1 MRAMRFLV
9 AALACAGLVFAVF
22 APVGRAQREKTIT
35 ILQSAEPKAFDP
47 SGTYLSHEE
56 NVGTQ
61 IIEPIV
67 WLDSELKPDPR
78 LALSWR
84 NVEPLVWELKLRTG
98 VKFTNGEPFNADAVV
113 ASFDYMTRADSA
125 QKARFTNWQAVEK
138 IDAATVRVR
147 TKTPDPRFL
156 TTLIQLYIMPPGAL
170 KSKPGSLVENPVGTG
185 PFKLARWVKGQQIVL
200 EANPGYW
207 RGQPKVD
214 RIIFKAVPEASARVA
229 ALLARQAD
237 LIQNVPPELVD
248 LLDRGTNTKILSA
261 ASTRGVPIIFDSRTP
276 PFNDVR
282 VRQALNY
289 AIDKESIN
297 RNIFGGRALIVAA
310 TSHPSTFGHNAE
322 LKPYPYDPQKAKD
335 LLTQAGYPTGFE
347 VEFHHPTGRWLKDN
361 EVAQAMAGMLEQ
373 VGVRTRLRTGEYNS
387 FFSAWQKGELKGMTM
402 IGVLSQVDADRTVQL
417 FLASQGSN
425 SIYWKDANLDA
436 RFDAAQTLDLQKRE
450 QLLKEMEVFIY
461 QQAPWLFMYFQP
473 DLFGANKKLKW
484 TPPRNERLVIW
495 NIDLEG

>member
-1 MRAMRFLV
+1 MHATRFWVAM
-9 AALACAGLVFAVF
+9 LACAGLIFAAF
-22 APVGRAQREKTIT
+22 SPVGGAEGSKTIT
-35 ILQSAEPKAFDP
+35 IVQTAEPKSFDP

-61 IIEPIV
+61 IMEPIV
-67 WLDSELKPDPR
+67 WLDSDLKPDPR

-98 VKFTNGEPFNADAVV
+98 VRFTNGERFNADAVV

-125 QKARFTNWQAVEK
+125 QKARFTNWEAVQK
-138 IDAATVRVR
+138 VDDATVRVR

-156 TTLIQLYIMPPGAL
+156 TTLIQLYIMPPGVL
-170 KSKPGSLVENPVGTG
+170 RSKPNSLVENPVGTG
-185 PFKLARWVKGQQIVL
+185 PFKLARWDKGQQIVL

-207 RGQPKVD
+207 RGRPKVD
-214 RIIFKAVPEASARVA
+214 RIVFKAVPEASARVA

-237 LIQNVPPELVD
+237 LILNVPTELVD
-248 LLDRGTNTKILSA
+248 LLDRGPNTKILSA
-261 ASTRGVPIIFDSRTP
+261 PSTRGVPIIFDSRTP

-289 AIDKESIN
+289 AIDRESLN
-297 RNIFGGRALIVAA
+297 RNFFGGRALIMAT
-310 TSHPSTFGHNAE
+310 TSHPTTSGHNTE

-347 VEFHHPTGRWLKDN
+347 IEFHHPTGRWLKDS

-373 VGVRTRLRTGEYNS
+373 VGLRPRLRTGEYNS
-387 FFSAWQKGELKGMTM
+387 FFAAWQKGDLKGMTM

-417 FLASQGSN
+417 FLYSKGSN
-425 SIYWKDANLDA
+425 SLYSRDPSVDT
-436 RFDAAQTLDLQKRE
+436 RFEAAQTLDLQKRE
-450 QLLKEMEVFIY
+450 QLLKEMEVYIQ
-461 QQAPWLFMYFQP
+461 QQALWLFTYWQP
-473 DLFGANKKLKW
+473 DLFGASRKLTWK
-484 TPPRNERLVIW
+484 PPRNERLVLW
-495 NIDLEG
+495 NIDLE